1 MATTTDCIYMSTRIL
16 PHICKT
22 HVCPEKHHTNQNSQ
36 SNKMADSKRTP
47 GPLAAK
53 FAEAIMERRGLNSD
67 TKHTCDAI
75 VQRLNDVSDSMRS
88 NHEGLMQQLD
98 RGFDEIKATLAE
110 SRYWAGRLLQ
120 MLKERER
127 REARERRGSGVG
139 M

>member
-1 MATTTDCIYMSTRIL
+1 
-16 PHICKT
+16 
-22 HVCPEKHHTNQNSQ
+22 
-36 SNKMADSKRTP
+36 MADSKRTP